1 MKIEKPK
8 LIQPIPENAKKVF
21 EGVIFDVYQW
31 EQEMFD
37 GSFET
42 FEKLKRSDTA
52 NVLAFT
58 EDGKVIVLEQ
68 EQPHKGKFFS
78 IPGGRV
84 EEGETPE
91 EGARREFLEE
101 TGYEAESFELWH
113 SSQLISKIDWM
124 HHVFIA
130 KGCKKV
136 TDQNLDAGERIN
148 IKLVEMVEF
157 LEMIISQ
164 KIKGSEF
171 IMKFLKDDLL
181 VINKE
186 KTFEKI
192 KNYFL

>member
-8 LIQPIPENAKKVF
+8 LQQPIPDNAKKVF

-31 EQEMFD
+31 QQEMFD
-37 GSFET
+37 GSFAT

-52 NVLAFT
+52 NILAFT
-58 EDGKVIVLEQ
+58 EDGKVIVLQQ

-101 TGYEAESFELWH
+101 TGFEAESFELWH
-113 SSQLISKIDWM
+113 SSQLVSKMDWM
-124 HHVFIA
+124 HYTFVA
-130 KGCKKV
+130 KGCRKV
-136 TDQNLDAGERIN
+136 AEQNLDAGERI
-148 IKLVEMVEF
+148 IVSLVEMEEF
-157 LEMIISQ
+157 LEMIITQ

-171 IMKFLKDDLL
+171 IMKFLKEDLL
-181 VINKE
+181 VIDKE
-186 KTFEKI
+186 KTFKKI
-192 KNYFL
+192 KEYFN

>member
-1 MKIEKPK
+1 MKIEKTK
-8 LIQPIPENAKKVF
+8 LQQSIPENAKKVF

-31 EQEMFD
+31 QQEMFD
-37 GSFET
+37 GSFDT

-52 NVLAFT
+52 NILAFT
-58 EDGKVIVLEQ
+58 EDGKIIVLEQ

-91 EGARREFLEE
+91 DGARREFLEE
-101 TGYEAESFELWH
+101 TGYEAESFQLWH
-113 SSQLISKIDWM
+113 SSQLISKMDWM
-124 HHVFIA
+124 HYTFVA

-136 TDQNLDAGERIN
+136 AEQNLDAGERI
-148 IKLVEMVEF
+148 IVKLVEMEEF

-171 IMKFLKDDLL
+171 IMKFLKEDLL
-181 VINKE
+181 VIDKE
-186 KTFEKI
+186 KTLEKI
-192 KNYFL
+192 KKHFL